1 MQAILRVFKRSTKTR
16 KMDFKNSILTQN
28 FWTQTVVNCSRLFA
42 LPTPFVRRMGGFYI
56 KISGTES
63 CPFIGSHDPGILVR
77 TEYAVYSLQ
86 ADMFMKRAFPSAGA
100 GGISQSRLT
109 VTQFSLRL
117 MPFLALATRVQVLL

>member
-1 MQAILRVFKRSTKTR
+1 MQAILRVFKRSPETG
-16 KMDFKNSILTQN
+16 KMDFKNSIFTQN
-28 FWTQTVVNCSRLFA
+28 CLRLFA
-42 LPTPFVRRMGGFYI
+42 LPTPFVGRMVGDYI

-63 CPFIGSHDPGILVR
+63 CPSIGSHDPGILVR

-117 MPFLALATRVQVLL
+117 MPFLELATRVQVLL